1 MAKVNYRYL
10 CVASELSESKCS
22 LARQACIY
30 HIFDCQQS
38 LFRIKALKMAIKYMI
53 NATVFS
59 SQLNK
64 SSYIKKMFDTV

>member
-1 MAKVNYRYL
+1 MAKMNYRYL
-10 CVASELSESKCS
+10 CVASGLSESKCS

-38 LFRIKALKMAIKYMI
+38 PFRFKALKMAIKYII
-53 NATVFS
+53 NATIFS

-64 SSYIKKMFDTV
+64 SSHIKKMIDTV